1 MNEVA
6 NRTVVLSAPT
16 VQLEK
21 ILELENPLNEKS
33 PKPKH
38 CTILTNV
45 AENPLNEM
53 LKLVEL
59 LARC

>member
-1 MNEVA
+1 MKSVA

-16 VQLEK
+16 VQLEE
-21 ILELENPLNEKS
+21 ILELENLLNEKS
-33 PKPKH
+33 LNN